1 MRTYPLTLYYD
12 ASCPLC
18 NAEMRNLMLRN
29 EAGRLAF
36 VDASVSSFEPPVVG
50 IDRAQ
55 MMAAMHGVWADG
67 RVSVGVE
74 AIHEAYLAVGLG
86 HITSFTQWPLL
97 GPALT
102 ALYPVFARHRQRVPR
117 WLVTALFE
125 GPMRR
130 SAEAAH
136 ARMNCSNAGCAVPRH
151 PTESNEGDAS

>member
-1 MRTYPLTLYYD
+1 MRNYPLTLYYD

-29 EAGRLAF
+29 DAGRLAF
-36 VDASVSSFEPPVVG
+36 VDASENSFESPVFG

-67 RVSVGVE
+67 NVSVGVE

-86 HITSFTQWPLL
+86 HITSFTQWPVV
-97 GPALT
+97 GSALK

-117 WLVTALFE
+117 WLVQVLFE
-125 GPMRR
+125 GPIRR

-136 ARMNCSNAGCAVPRH
+136 ARMNCTNSGCDMPH
-151 PTESNEGDAS
+151 SHTDMNEGGAS